1 MAYKYKNITEY
12 DLVVPNVGEVKAGET
27 ITSDEPLESSSLE
40 LVSKK
45 EDNKDEEDSK
55 SSKSSK

>member
-1 MAYKYKNITEY
+1 MAYKYKNVSEY

-27 ITSDEPLESSSLE
+27 ITSEEPLESTNLE

-45 EDNKDEEDSK
+45 EDNKEEDSK